1 LKTLLNKWFLFQK
14 DLPADCP
21 LWQKICYWLWRFDI
35 LLCGSAAMGAVT
47 LLFAYGA
54 YPNAVFR
61 AYLANGEL
69 LILNILPVMWLVF
82 LLYALFGRTWIA
94 FGLGGASALGLT
106 LGNFFKILFR
116 DDPLYFEDL
125 LILREAGEMAGGYAV
140 FIDKRI
146 TLAIVCVI
154 AGTAVLFFFA
164 RGKIKNLKCRLA
176 MLLVALVSGGI
187 LLNVCLDTKRYDA
200 VENYEYL
207 NRWSPTQNY
216 IAHGFLYPFLHS
228 IGNVIDTPPEGYHK
242 RDTEE
247 LLAAYEDAD
256 IPEDKKVNLI
266 TIMRE
271 AYVDFSEF
279 DVEGLD
285 VSGYKS
291 YHDLLEE
298 SYSGTL
304 LTNIF
309 AGGTIDTERCFLTGN
324 YSLKDW
330 RGNANSYLWYLRD
343 QGYIV
348 EGSHPYYQWFYNRQN
363 INSYLGFERYR
374 YLEGDYDQLTKAYYP
389 EDSVLFPEIYA
400 DYVAGKE
407 SGKPYFSFNLNVQSH
422 GPYETASYEGDH
434 EYLTGDYSPECRNA
448 MNNYMNAIMEGD
460 RELMALVD
468 KLREDSDPV
477 VLVVF
482 SDHLPWMGDGNLFYQ
497 EMGINVD
504 VSGNNE
510 DSFRRR
516 YQTDYLVWANDA
528 AKEVLGNDFRGEG
541 PTVSPSYLM
550 NVVFDLCS
558 WEGPAYMQAMDDMM
572 EVFPVVTTRGFYVV
586 DDTFTDTIP
595 EERRELFD
603 EFLWLNHYWRNEFLY

>member
-1 LKTLLNKWFLFQK
+1 MKTLLNKWFLFQK
-14 DLPADCP
+14 EMETDRP
-21 LWQKICYWLWRFDI
+21 LWQKVIYWAWRV
-35 LLCGSAAMGAVT
+35 LLPLLGAAVLGYIT
-47 LLFAYGA
+47 LKFAYGA
-54 YPNAVFR
+54 YPYEIF
-61 AYLANGEL
+61 YSYKANPQL
-69 LILNILPVMWLVF
+69 MVLNILPVVWLVF
-82 LLYALFGRTWIA
+82 FLYALFGRSWIA
-94 FGLGGASALGLT
+94 FGLGGAAALGLT

-146 TLAIVCVI
+146 ALAALCVV

-164 RGKIKNLKCRLA
+164 RGSIKKLKCRLA

-228 IGNVIDTPPEGYHK
+228 IGEVIDTPPEGYSK
-242 RDTEE
+242 RETEQ
-247 LLAAYEDAD
+247 LLAAYGDAD

-271 AYVDFSEF
+271 AYVDFSTF
-279 DVEGLD
+279 DVDCLD
-285 VSGYKS
+285 ISGYES
-291 YHDLLEE
+291 YHDLLAE

-309 AGGTIDTERCFLTGN
+309 AGGTIDSERCFLTGN
-324 YSLKDW
+324 YSLKNF
-330 RGNANSYLWYLRD
+330 RGNANSYLWYLRE
-343 QGYIV
+343 QGYTV

-374 YLEGDYDQLTKAYYP
+374 YLENDYDQLTKAYYP
-389 EDSVLFPEIYA
+389 EDSVLFPEIYS
-400 DYVAGKE
+400 DYLKGKE

-422 GPYETASYEGDH
+422 GPYEIASYEGEH
-434 EYLTGDYSPECRNA
+434 EYLTGDYSAECKNA

-460 RELMALVD
+460 RELVALVD
-468 KLREDSDPV
+468 KLRADEDPV
-477 VLVVF
+477 VLVVYT
-482 SDHLPWMGDGNLFYQ
+482 DHLPWMGDGNVFYE

-504 VSGNNE
+504 VSGDSE
-510 DSFRRR
+510 ESFRRR
-516 YQTDYLVWANDA
+516 YQTDYLIWANDA
-528 AKEVLGNDFRGEG
+528 AKEVLENDFTGTG
-541 PTVSPSYLM
+541 PTISPSYLM
-550 NVVFDLCS
+550 NVVFDLCG
-558 WEGPAYMQAMDDMM
+558 WEGNAYMQAMDDMM

-586 DDTFTDTIP
+586 DGMFTDTIP
-595 EERRELFD
+595 DKRKELFD